1 MLDFWRLHGL
11 VTNIESVYYI
21 HFGDLD
27 SADSVAEIDLSLLSL
42 DELISHV
49 LSLDHLTYLHLPLSA
64 LVPKAR

>member
-49 LSLDHLTYLHLPLSA
+49 LSLDPLTYLDLPLSA